1 MSEIN
6 FEEKL
11 LMFMFSN
18 LMNSINY
25 IEKLSFRLG
34 RIVKNLILREKN
46 LVNYIFVR
54 RTVQLNCFKY
64 FGCLMLS

>member
-46 LVNYIFVR
+46 LVNYIVR